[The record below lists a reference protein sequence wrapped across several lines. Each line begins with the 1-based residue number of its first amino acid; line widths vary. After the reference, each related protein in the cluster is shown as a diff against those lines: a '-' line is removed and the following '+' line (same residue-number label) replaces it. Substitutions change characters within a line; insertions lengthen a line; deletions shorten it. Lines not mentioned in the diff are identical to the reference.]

1 VSKSSNKQLIKDEQK
16 ILDYLRTNA
25 NESIDI
31 IAKKCGFSRQKVWRI
46 MKKLEQDKVIW
57 GYAAICDDEYYNLKH
72 FTMLIKR
79 TTAPIDDKIMQEIM
93 QTRLDD
99 MAPELGIIMENIEY
113 VHGAFDGSF
122 SFLADDLV
130 TAKKFCERF
139 LSRFNQYISS
149 FELLEGIFFIRKQM
163 LRNPQLKKQI
173 KFL

>member
-1 VSKSSNKQLIKDEQK
+1 MKDEQK

-25 NESIDI
+25 NESIDV

-93 QTRLDD
+93 STRLDD
-99 MAPELGIIMENIEY
+99 MAPELGIIIEDIEY
-113 VHGAFDGSF
+113 VHGAFDGCF

-139 LSRFNQYISS
+139 LSRFNQYISN

-163 LRNPQLKKQI
+163 IRNPQLKKQI